1 MKITKYGSATVL
13 IETGGVSI
21 LCDPWLTDGA
31 YFGSWC
37 NFPPIN
43 LDECDFSNVDFV
55 YISHIHPDHFD
66 PKTMALVNK
75 KALVLIHRYH
85 QKFLKASIERLGFN
99 VIELENGKPFDMLG
113 KLNISIFAADDCDP
127 SICGNLFGCITTEIK
142 GSMQLDSLCVI
153 DDGQHI
159 VVNTNDCPYGI
170 AKNTL
175 KRIKKNF
182 PTIDFALVGYTS
194 ASLYPHSMIDYSNDE
209 KIAGVEHAKLKGL
222 MSGLNS
228 LKELKPKY
236 YMPFAGTY
244 IIGGAN
250 YNKNKFLPIPEI
262 QDAVKFFQSD
272 ILLKES
278 GGVPVL
284 LNFKES
290 FELNTKKVSA
300 PYVPINQKER
310 QLYTQNIASQFEYSF
325 ENTCFPN
332 ELEIISL
339 FKRAIKR
346 LRNKQKELSFF
357 EDVNLVF
364 DVNDNLFVCIN
375 LVNTEAELIT
385 ELERLKNYHRFK
397 LDTRLL
403 KWVLLGPRYA
413 NWNNIEIGALLDF
426 SRKPDIYRMDV
437 HTLINS
443 LHV

>member
-1 MKITKYGSATVL
+1 
-13 IETGGVSI
+13 
-21 LCDPWLTDGA
+21 
-31 YFGSWC
+31 
-37 NFPPIN
+37 
-43 LDECDFSNVDFV
+43 
-55 YISHIHPDHFD
+55 
-66 PKTMALVNK
+66 
-75 KALVLIHRYH
+75 
-85 QKFLKASIERLGFN
+85 
-99 VIELENGKPFDMLG
+99 
-113 KLNISIFAADDCDP
+113 
-127 SICGNLFGCITTEIK
+127 
-142 GSMQLDSLCVI
+142 
-153 DDGQHI
+153 
-159 VVNTNDCPYGI
+159 
-170 AKNTL
+170 
-175 KRIKKNF
+175 
-182 PTIDFALVGYTS
+182 
-194 ASLYPHSMIDYSNDE
+194 MIDYSNDE

-357 EDVNLVF
+357 EDVDLVF